1 MIATF
6 SQMHL
11 LIAALLMASCGLAVV
26 GTTLALYFIYRR
38 LEPML
43 GRRNMK
49 AQNHSAVAEKPRS
62 SQA

>member
-11 LIAALLMASCGLAVV
+11 LIAALLMAGCGLAVV
-26 GTTLALYFIYRR
+26 GTTLLLYFIYRR

-43 GRRNMK
+43 GRRNMGAK
-49 AQNHSAVAEKPRS
+49 NRSAVTEKPRS
-62 SQA
+62 SHA